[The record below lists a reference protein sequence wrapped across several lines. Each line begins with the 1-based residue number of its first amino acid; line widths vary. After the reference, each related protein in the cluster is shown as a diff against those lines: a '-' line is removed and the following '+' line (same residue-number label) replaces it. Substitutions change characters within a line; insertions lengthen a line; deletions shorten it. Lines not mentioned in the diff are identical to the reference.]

1 VKVLQA
7 NGRRRELVMPVVW
20 ENAHDPDF
28 RTKVAAI
35 KNLARRDWPRVRRQH
50 ADL

>member
-1 VKVLQA
+1 VQQA
-7 NGRRRELVMPVVW
+7 NGRRPELAMPVVW

-35 KNLARRDWPRVRRQH
+35 KNCWPAATGR
-50 ADL
+50 ASAGSTLT